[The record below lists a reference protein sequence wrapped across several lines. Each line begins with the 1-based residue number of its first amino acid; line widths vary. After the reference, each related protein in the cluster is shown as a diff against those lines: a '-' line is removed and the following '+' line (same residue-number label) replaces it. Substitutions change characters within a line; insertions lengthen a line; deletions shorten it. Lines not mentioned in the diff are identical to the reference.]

1 MVPYKYIAIEGCIGA
16 GKTEL
21 SLLLAKR
28 LQAKSILEEFEDNP
42 FLPKFYGDK
51 RRYAFPLEMS
61 FLASRYHQL
70 STYLQ
75 EGNLFENYIVADY
88 IIQKCLLFSRLTLD
102 DEEYNLYNKLFQ
114 IIQLNCP
121 APDLLVYIFR
131 DTPQLMKN
139 IHKRNREYEKSID
152 ERYLDN
158 IQNGYLELFKNHAS
172 QRILLLDAHQF
183 DYVDNKNNF
192 EIIFRLL
199 QQPYPLGLTRVTL

>member
-21 SLLLAKR
+21 AKLLSKR
-28 LQAKSILEEFEDNP
+28 LNSKSILEQFEDNP

-51 RRYAFPLEMS
+51 KRYAFALEMS
-61 FLASRYHQL
+61 FLAVRYHQL
-70 STYLQ
+70 TAELQ

-88 IIQKCLLFSRLTLD
+88 VIQKCLLFSRITLD
-102 DEEYNLYNKLFQ
+102 DEEYNLYHKLFR

-121 APDLLVYIFR
+121 PPDLLVYIYR
-131 DTPQLMKN
+131 DENQLLKN
-139 IHKRNREYEKSID
+139 IEKRDRDYESTID
-152 ERYLDN
+152 IAYLN
-158 IQNGYLELFKNHAS
+158 KIQNGYLGMFKNLTN

-183 DYVDNKNNF
+183 DYLENANNF

-199 QQPYPLGLTRVTL
+199 QQEYPIGVTRITL